1 MRILTALLLCCAFAL
16 HAADL
21 SQYKTDK
28 NSWTDALIQGIAK
41 ERTLYIKPGTY
52 KLDKAIE
59 ITKDIALIMEDG
71 AKFMTD
77 QKQMFVLKNGN
88 FMIEGRGIPAE
99 LRSSATGDP
108 RMVATDRASIIDL
121 NNAPQDAVPSLE
133 VRNVKFYAFHGIDG
147 IKRPASTNKFGKLIV
162 EKCQFFVTSYGV
174 GIRCAEVGSAR
185 VENCLFEDVRFPI
198 ALSSPIHGGCIVRGN
213 TLKRFGLAGIQIG
226 KGGQISEGCT
236 THLSSAIVHD
246 NQLLRGGIGEHEK
259 ASYTQGILVY
269 GHNVSVQGNVVRDVH
284 RGFPAPDRDFGRHYR
299 TQDGKILTENWIYEN
314 GKRRRLAGAAIYLK
328 ANKAV
333 VQGNVCTNSGWRS
346 VIEIKTGGK
355 EHFVTVVN
363 NIVDG
368 SALNTD
374 DSFGFECNSG
384 RSLWANNMV
393 FNMPNQAFVVR
404 SGYENTF
411 INNVI
416 VNAKVGFALSGNAP
430 GYGEMISGNRFIN
443 VQMPVAIDG
452 KTVTPNAAAPDVF
465 SMPTARLAAHQ
476 ELPEPCAALEGRIF
490 VKGTKFYCCVKQGEE
505 YVYMEMAGKIIPNKK
520 YQVIDKELLFNAD
533 QSGKEKSDKK
543 ELNEPLHPGWISHL
557 RSAREGALFAPG
569 NITFDTKNFKTGG
582 RSLKVCMVQEPG
594 SWRLLQR
601 VALKPGAR
609 YRATAVVKGE
619 EALNLRLEVR
629 PATGPSFIKRA
640 ADTKEWQTITMD
652 FTNPANSSGGI
663 FTVWSSK
670 TNMHKNAWLD
680 SVSLKELINE
690 ETAAEIARA
699 AARKTIGPEMATGKW
714 SLPKQL
720 KCTQNAKGLTL
731 ERAEG
736 KSNVVCNQRFT
747 LKGGKDYRAVVK
759 MVPDGTLKPKRVSFY
774 VRFGK
779 ENSRYHLVPVDEKDG
794 VVTLQADFTASVKEP
809 KAAMNVWL
817 NEFAAG
823 DKLTIQSVSVKELSK

>member
-1 MRILTALLLCCAFAL
+1 MRILTALLLLGAFAL
-16 HAADL
+16 NAADL
-21 SQYKTDK
+21 SQYKTAQ
-28 NSWTDALIQGIAK
+28 NSWADALIQGIAK
-41 ERTLYIKPGTY
+41 ESTLYIKPGTY

-59 ITKDIALIMEDG
+59 ITKDITLILEDG
-71 AKFMTD
+71 VKLHTD
-77 QKQMFVLKNGN
+77 EKNMFILKGGY
-88 FMIEGRGIPAE
+88 FRIEGRGNPAE
-99 LRSSATGDP
+99 LRSSAVGDH
-108 RMVATDRASIIDL
+108 RMIAVDRASIIDL
-121 NNAPQDAVPSLE
+121 NNAPKDAVPSLE

-147 IKRPASTNKFGKLIV
+147 IKRPDAVNKFDKLIV
-162 EKCQFFVTSYGV
+162 ENCQFFVTSFGI

-185 VENCLFEDVRFPI
+185 VENCLFEDVRYPI

-213 TLKRFGLAGIQIG
+213 VLKRFGLAGIQVG

-236 THLSSAIVHD
+236 THLSSAIIHD

-259 ASYTQGILVY
+259 ASYIHGILVY

-284 RGFPAPDRDFGRHYR
+284 RGFPAPNRDYGRHYR

-333 VQGNVCTNSGWRS
+333 VQGNVCNNSGWRS

-443 VQMPVAIDG
+443 VQMPVALDG
-452 KTVTPNAAAPDVF
+452 KTLTPNAAAPDVF
-465 SMPTARLAAHQ
+465 SMPSARLADHQ
-476 ELPEPCAALEGRIF
+476 ELPEPCAALAGRIF
-490 VKGTKFYCCVKQGEE
+490 LKGHKFYCCVKQGDE

-533 QSGKEKSDKK
+533 QSGKETSDKK
-543 ELNEPLHPGWISHL
+543 ELTEPLHPGWTSYL
-557 RSAREGALFAPG
+557 RSARETPLSAPG

-594 SWRLLQR
+594 SWSLRQR

-629 PATGPSFIKRA
+629 PAVGPSFIKRA
-640 ADTKEWQTITMD
+640 ADTREWQTITMD
-652 FTNPANSSGGI
+652 FTNPANSSSGI
-663 FTVWSSK
+663 FSVWSSK

-699 AARKTIGPEMATGKW
+699 AARKTVGPELATGKW
-714 SLPKQL
+714 GMPKQL
-720 KCTQNAKGLTL
+720 KVTKDAKGLTL

-736 KSNVVCNQRFT
+736 KSNVVFNQRFVA
-747 LKGGKDYRAVVK
+747 KANKDYRAIVK
-759 MVPDGTLKPKRVSFY
+759 IVPGGTLQKKRVSFY

-779 ENSRYHLVPVDEKDG
+779 ANNRYHLNVVDEKDG
-794 VVTLQADFTASVKEP
+794 VLTLQADF
-809 KAAMNVWL
+809 KADAEAAKGAMNVWL
-817 NEFAAG
+817 NDFAAG
-823 DKLTIQSVSVKELSK
+823 DKLQIQSVSIKELSN

>member
-52 KLDKAIE
+52 ILDKAIE

-213 TLKRFGLAGIQIG
+213 TLKRFGLAGIQLG

-269 GHNVSVQGNVVRDVH
+269 GHNVSVQGNVVRDVY

-314 GKRRRLAGAAIYLK
+314 GKRRNDKRGYINALDGKVIIPEQYEKAWIFSDGVAAAMKDGKIGFINSNNETVLPFRFDYAEGVSYVFKDGLCTMSDENRACGLIDIKGNWVLDPQFDCIWAPDDNSFRLVAD
-328 ANKAV
+328 
-333 VQGNVCTNSGWRS
+333 NSRFGLM
-346 VIEIKTGGK
+346 
-355 EHFVTVVN
+355 
-363 NIVDG
+363 D
-368 SALNTD
+368 SA
-374 DSFGFECNSG
+374 FGFAFPIEYDWISTLKDGNYHMIKDGIKRKVSPDG
-384 RSLWANNMV
+384 TILRD
-393 FNMPNQAFVVR
+393 FVVDHTWALKYPVR
-404 SGYENTF
+404 IESQMGEDRWGDPELIEEVANTLSDYLGYR
-411 INNVI
+411 ID
-416 VNAKVGFALSGNAP
+416 
-430 GYGEMISGNRFIN
+430 YGEEKAFGVI
-443 VQMPVAIDG
+443 Q
-452 KTVTPNAAAPDVF
+452 
-465 SMPTARLAAHQ
+465 AH
-476 ELPEPCAALEGRIF
+476 
-490 VKGTKFYCCVKQGEE
+490 T
-505 YVYMEMAGKIIPNKK
+505 GKIIIPAKYDNGTEITSAHGQDTTKK
-520 YQVIDKELLFNAD
+520 HNALY
-533 QSGKEKSDKK
+533 K
-543 ELNEPLHPGWISHL
+543 
-557 RSAREGALFAPG
+557 
-569 NITFDTKNFKTGG
+569 
-582 RSLKVCMVQEPG
+582 
-594 SWRLLQR
+594 
-601 VALKPGAR
+601 
-609 YRATAVVKGE
+609 
-619 EALNLRLEVR
+619 
-629 PATGPSFIKRA
+629 
-640 ADTKEWQTITMD
+640 
-652 FTNPANSSGGI
+652 
-663 FTVWSSK
+663 
-670 TNMHKNAWLD
+670 
-680 SVSLKELINE
+680 
-690 ETAAEIARA
+690 
-699 AARKTIGPEMATGKW
+699 
-714 SLPKQL
+714 
-720 KCTQNAKGLTL
+720 
-731 ERAEG
+731 
-736 KSNVVCNQRFT
+736 
-747 LKGGKDYRAVVK
+747 
-759 MVPDGTLKPKRVSFY
+759 
-774 VRFGK
+774 
-779 ENSRYHLVPVDEKDG
+779 
-794 VVTLQADFTASVKEP
+794 
-809 KAAMNVWL
+809 
-817 NEFAAG
+817 
-823 DKLTIQSVSVKELSK
+823 